1 MLSQVDKAY
10 VPEMVD
16 PAPTQTLEN
25 KGNEAV
31 EVKILCSDYARE
43 VDNGNDKNDSE
54 NITNEASSFFNAKLA
69 ISQKASVNF
78 SGQTHKLRTVMTEEF
93 ECGSAML
100 NHSDMSSSIQSDSLR
115 FEV

>member
-1 MLSQVDKAY
+1 
-10 VPEMVD
+10 MVD
-16 PAPTQTLEN
+16 PAPTQTSEN
-25 KGNEAV
+25 KRNEAV

-43 VDNGNDKNDSE
+43 VDNGNDSE

-69 ISQKASVNF
+69 ISQKASVNL
-78 SGQTHKLRTVMTEEF
+78 SRQTHKLCTVMTEEF

-100 NHSDMSSSIQSDSLR
+100 NHSDTSSSIQSDSLR

>member
-10 VPEMVD
+10 FPEIVD
-16 PAPTQTLEN
+16 PVPTQTLES
-25 KGNEAV
+25 KGNEIV

-69 ISQKASVNF
+69 ISQKASVNL
-78 SGQTHKLRTVMTEEF
+78 SRQTHKLCSVMTEEF

-100 NHSDMSSSIQSDSLR
+100 HSDTSSSIHTDSLR